1 VTPIYY
7 ITITTIFKGT
17 RFTEKVSAHDLEIHT
32 ITRENQREK
41 NLDSPI
47 LHKNLLHDSDPY
59 RYEVV
64 IFLIVIIKHSPN

>member
-1 VTPIYY
+1 VTLSSIYY
-7 ITITTIFKGT
+7 ITITTIFRPG
-17 RFTEKVSAHDLEIHT
+17 SPQDLEIST

-41 NLDSPI
+41 YRPPI
-47 LHKNLLHDSDPY
+47 LHKNLLHDSDPH